1 VPMVAPGNVQVFVIN
16 STLAKVHWDPVPL
29 KTVRGHLQGYKVY
42 YWKVQ
47 SLSRRSRRHVEKK
60 ILTFRGNKTLGMLP
74 GLEPYSSYKLNVR
87 VVNGKGEGPASP
99 DKLFRTPEGVPGS
112 PSFLKI
118 TNPTLDSLTLE
129 WGSPTHPNGVLTS
142 YILKFQPINNTHEL
156 GPLVEIRI
164 PANESSLILK
174 NLNYSTRYKFYFNAQ
189 TSVGSGNQITEE
201 AVTIMDE

>member
-1 VPMVAPGNVQVFVIN
+1 VPMVAPGNVQVHVLN

-60 ILTFRGNKTLGMLP
+60 ILTFRGNKTFGMLP

-99 DKLFRTPEGVPGS
+99 DKEFRTPEGVPSS

-118 TNPTLDSLTLE
+118 TDPTLDSLTLE
-129 WGSPTHPNGVLTS
+129 WGSPTHPNGILTA

-189 TSVGSGNQITEE
+189 TSVGSGSPITEE

>member
-1 VPMVAPGNVQVFVIN
+1 VPMVAPGNVQVHVIN

-29 KTVRGHLQGYKVY
+29 KSVRGHLQGYKVY

-60 ILTFRGNKTLGMLP
+60 ILTFRGNKTFGMLP
-74 GLEPYSSYKLNVR
+74 GLEPFSSYKLNVR

-99 DKLFRTPEGVPGS
+99 DKVFKTPEGVPSS

-156 GPLVEIRI
+156 GPLVEISI

-189 TSVGSGNQITEE
+189 TSVGSGSQITEE

>member
-1 VPMVAPGNVQVFVIN
+1 VPMVAPGNVQVHVIN

-29 KTVRGHLQGYKVY
+29 KTVRGHLQGYKVSIY
-42 YWKVQ
+42 SHKVASLPWKLCRHLTG
-47 SLSRRSRRHVEKK
+47 SMDGMNESFLSDANMRTV
-60 ILTFRGNKTLGMLP
+60 T
-74 GLEPYSSYKLNVR
+74 SYKLNVR

-99 DKLFRTPEGVPGS
+99 DKVFKTPEGVPSS

-118 TNPTLDSLTLE
+118 SNPTLDSLTLE

-189 TSVGSGNQITEE
+189 TSVGSGSQITEE